1 MVSVGPENDNDDPEV
16 DVNAM
21 IAEVGAESVA
31 TVPAPNLRTRAQRQ
45 AARIARQN
53 ASGVQPASP
62 LHQQLSGVFDD
73 GSDYVSASDSDGAS
87 VGAPKRARHVNDRS
101 APAFDMH
108 AFSQVLPHYTSHH
121 VPAVNVTGGKAAA
134 IAKSDRPK
142 RDVKSEPF
150 HTFKRR
156 VMIWAESHGIEH
168 LLTSPPAGSMTEFEC
183 HNVTRRTILLALSAT
198 ETDYTADTAYLCE
211 AWQLLLERHEPSR
224 DIEVS
229 DLYQKLSVATQRGR
243 NLGDHVNECMTYM
256 NRLKALGAG
265 IPREFF
271 IHKLLD
277 VEKEYMFMR
286 ASLRTQ
292 TPEQTVTA
300 LMEQYQLF
308 QRHKD
313 NDGRGGQGP
322 ACLNRLKFN
331 RPRGQDRPPA
341 VAVAAIGAGGG
352 EQRSCHHCGKK
363 GHLRHQCPHLHPEF
377 KKFLGLGRGKG
388 K

>member
-1 MVSVGPENDNDDPEV
+1 MVSVGPEHDNDDPEV

-21 IAEVGAESVA
+21 VAEVGAESVA
-31 TVPAPNLRTRAQRQ
+31 TVQAPTLRTRSQRH
-45 AARIARQN
+45 AARLARN
-53 ASGVQPASP
+53 APGEQPVSP
-62 LHQQLSGVFDD
+62 LHEQLSGVSDD
-73 GSDYVSASDSDGAS
+73 GSDYLSASESDGAS
-87 VGAPKRARHVNDRS
+87 VGAPTRAHHVNDRS

-108 AFSQVLPHYTSHH
+108 ACAQVLSQFSSQH
-121 VPAVNVTGGKAAA
+121 VPAVNVPGGKAAA
-134 IAKSDRPK
+134 IAKSDKPK
-142 RDVKSEPF
+142 WDVRSEPF

-156 VMIWAESHGIEH
+156 VMIWAESHCIEH
-168 LLTSPPAGSMTEFEC
+168 LLTNPPTGNMSDFEC
-183 HNVTRRTILLALSAT
+183 HNVARRTILLALSAT
-198 ETDYTADTAYLCE
+198 DTDYTADTTYLCE

-243 NLGDHVNECMTYM
+243 NMGEHVNECMTYR
-256 NRLKALGAG
+256 NRLKALGAD

-271 IHKLLD
+271 IQKLLD
-277 VEKEYMFMR
+277 FEKEYMFMR

-292 TPEQTVTA
+292 TPEQIVAA
-300 LMEQYQLF
+300 LMEQYQMF

-313 NDGRGGQGP
+313 NDRRGGQAP
-322 ACLNRLKFN
+322 AGQNRPRFN
-331 RPRGQDRPPA
+331 RPRGQGRPPA

-363 GHLRHQCPHLHPEF
+363 GHLRHQCPDLHPEV
-377 KKFLGLGRGKG
+377 KKFLALGRGRG